1 MKTRARPAS
10 SGRRLIAPAPPPP
23 SCKLTG
29 RSVRRSLDSLY
40 TSLVLFSSQASL
52 PWQKLRRSYLS
63 FVHLFLRQEE
73 NKKREREEDKI
84 INRKWIY
91 NATTTRLG
99 SWWTKARETLL
110 NRNLIINNQTGHTS
124 WIEVG
129 GCGLFVG
136 N

>member
-1 MKTRARPAS
+1 MAKT
-10 SGRRLIAPAPPPP
+10 P
-23 SCKLTG
+23 SFI
-29 RSVRRSLDSLY
+29 
-40 TSLVLFSSQASL
+40 SLV
-52 PWQKLRRSYLS
+52 RSFIS
-63 FVHLFLRQEE
+63 TAGRKQ
-73 NKKREREEDKI
+73 REREEDKI